1 MKKLSGVAVVTTA
14 EGERVS
20 YTYMELDGNGNITS
34 QNNRGSFV
42 ALDDEVLAAIATLKN
57 AVNARLEGGCPMTD
71 NKRIKECKRK
81 VIAAINEATL
91 PFAVTELILENVLN
105 AVRENM
111 AAEEAAAANI
121 ETPKTEEE
129 KMPN

>member
-1 MKKLSGVAVVTTA
+1 
-14 EGERVS
+14 
-20 YTYMELDGNGNITS
+20 
-34 QNNRGSFV
+34 
-42 ALDDEVLAAIATLKN
+42 
-57 AVNARLEGGCPMTD
+57 MTD

-81 VIAAINEATL
+81 VIAAINEAKL

-111 AAEEAAAANI
+111 GAEEAAAANI